1 MLMQPDFQPVVNS
14 QASSLVID
22 AKRAL
27 NRIGGP
33 TALTWPVAAI
43 SLFWAMYISV
53 GFDRV
58 RFGTSPTGWLFVALV
73 AHAVTI
79 LAAIPFRL
87 TILPATPRRSKP
99 VQTLFVFAFLGLVR
113 STTVGELA
121 VNLNLAPSREL
132 GARQIA
138 GVITVTAGLAFTTIL
153 VSALKE
159 RKSSLVELLT
169 ERNRLLE
176 LQRQSESLFEEK
188 RLEVHRIIDESIKPS
203 LEEINQTLK
212 KEDSTNFIVA
222 EKTTEL
228 ITSLIDK
235 QLRPISD
242 SLHERAIFSDLGK
255 NTDQVRTPI
264 VRLRTTV
271 SVKNLISPLS
281 IYFSMAAVTTSGS
294 IYFAGLTAIVIGAV
308 VYLPFLA
315 LVLIGKFLIP
325 EDWKLNVWLALP
337 ITVIAHLGAGF
348 PSLLLIR
355 ALDGPYPGVGRQFV
369 IGVFGFVF
377 SALFIAVSRAVE
389 SELESFK
396 SEFRAANAE
405 AALVL
410 GNLNQRIWLN
420 RKNMAQLL
428 HGSVQA
434 ALTAANLRLK
444 QEAVTSETLLKVK
457 EDISRAISTLST
469 AKFSDLDI
477 ENSFEELIDLWD
489 GVCDIDIQILPTLL
503 NQIKKDVTAAS
514 CLNEFLKECVNNAIK
529 HGDATEVNIQIRLIT
544 PAAIEIEVINNG
556 RSSVENKVG
565 VGTRI
570 LDEVTTSWTRTRLAT
585 GTQVLGVV
593 ALSGAI
599 TEELI
604 PVNSERSH

>member
-1 MLMQPDFQPVVNS
+1 MQLDFQLVVNS
-14 QASSLVID
+14 PGSSLFD
-22 AKRAL
+22 EAKRAL

-58 RFGTSPTGWLFVALV
+58 RFGTSPTGWFFVALV

-87 TILPATPRRSKP
+87 TILPATQRRSKP

-121 VNLNLAPSREL
+121 INLDLVPSREL
-132 GARQIA
+132 GNRQIA

-159 RKSSLVELLT
+159 RKSSLLELLA
-169 ERNRLLE
+169 ERSRLLE
-176 LQRQSESLFEEK
+176 LQRQAESLFEEK
-188 RLEVHRIIDESIKPS
+188 RLEVHQIIDKSIKPS
-203 LEEINQTLK
+203 LEEINQALGTGDNTKFL
-212 KEDSTNFIVA
+212 VA

-228 ITSLIDK
+228 ITRLIDK

-242 SLHERAIFSDLGK
+242 LLHKPTLFADLEK
-255 NTDQVRTPI
+255 NSIQVKAPI
-264 VRLRTTV
+264 VRLRTTI
-271 SVKNLISPLS
+271 SVKKLISPLS
-281 IYFSMAAVTTSGS
+281 IYFAMAAVTTSGS
-294 IYFAGLTAIVIGAV
+294 VYFAGITAIVIGTV

-315 LVLIGKFLIP
+315 LALIGKFLIP
-325 EDWKLNVWLALP
+325 ENWKLNVWLALP
-337 ITVIAHLGAGF
+337 VTVIAHLGAGF

-355 ALDGPYPGVGRQFV
+355 VLDGPYPGVGRQFV
-369 IGVFGFVF
+369 IGIFGFIF
-377 SALFIAVSRAVE
+377 LAMFIAASRAVE

-396 SEFRAANAE
+396 SEFRKANAE
-405 AALVL
+405 AALIL
-410 GNLNQRIWLN
+410 GNLNQRIWVN
-420 RKNMAQLL
+420 RKNTAQLL

-444 QEAVTSETLLKVK
+444 QEIVTSETVIKVR
-457 EDISRAISTLST
+457 EDISRAINSLTT
-469 AKFSDLDI
+469 ANFSDLDI
-477 ENSFEELIDLWD
+477 EDSFEELIDLWD
-489 GVCDIDIQILPTLL
+489 GVCNIEIQIMPTLL

-529 HGDATEVNIQIRLIT
+529 HGDATEVDIKIRFIAPT
-544 PAAIEIEVINNG
+544 AIEIEVLNNG
-556 RSSVENKVG
+556 RSWVDNKVG
-565 VGTRI
+565 VGTKI
-570 LDEVTTSWTRTRLAT
+570 LDDVTTSWTRSRVDN
-585 GTQVLGVV
+585 GTQVLGLI

-599 TEELI
+599 TE
-604 PVNSERSH
+604 